1 MIISHPQVFV
11 SLALILSFWN
21 IFEIFSFI
29 FSDFNLQMLLLV
41 QSSYTYMIGKRKKME
56 FSVGLN

>member
-29 FSDFNLQMLLLV
+29 FSELNLQMLLLV
-41 QSSYTYMIGKRKKME
+41 QSSYTYIIGKRKKWN
-56 FSVGLN
+56 FQLD